1 MEENEIEIDLS
12 DKYLPFMEVLDGQ
25 HPQVDTIIVT
35 GGRDSGKSF
44 GVSLIACEAA
54 STYNHRILYT
64 RYTLKS
70 AEDSI
75 IPDFTEKIDLLGYE
89 DEFQV
94 NKDRITSKSNDSK
107 IVFKGI
113 KTSSGI
119 QTANLKSLKDFSM
132 FIVEEAEEFPLYDEW
147 DKIQLSI
154 RATDVQSIN
163 VVILN
168 PTSKKHW
175 IYTEFFRRHGIE
187 DGFNGVKG
195 NILYIHT
202 TYLDLGEKFIAPKNW
217 RKYEAARIIH
227 DEIEALSKDD
237 RSQRTKDEL
246 RTWKYYKHVV
256 LGGWKESEDGLVYPD
271 WLEFDEFP
279 EEYDLR
285 IFGLDFGF
293 NPDPLS
299 FVECVIKGSDLYIK
313 QHIYKTGL
321 LNKHYV
327 PMIKGVLSQYKDDH
341 YIVADIAGSKDMA
354 ELAAEGIYTMPCD
367 KTYGGSGMNKMRGI
381 RKMQG
386 KTLHI
391 HKDSENVKD
400 ELMHYHYIEIVNSKG
415 EVKTHV
421 VDKDD
426 HLMDAMLYACTRY

>member
-1 MEENEIEIDLS
+1 
-12 DKYLPFMEVLDGQ
+12 MEVLDGQ
-25 HPQVDTIIVT
+25 HPEVDTIIIT

-44 GVSLIACEAA
+44 SVSLASCEAA
-54 STYNHRILYT
+54 NTYNHRILYT
-64 RYTLKS
+64 RYTLAS
-70 AEDSI
+70 AKDSI
-75 IPDFTEKIDLLGYE
+75 IPDFTEKLELLGYE
-89 DEFQV
+89 NDFHV
-94 NKDRITSKSNDSK
+94 TNDRVTSKLNDSK

-119 QTANLKSLKDFSM
+119 QTATLKSLKDFSM
-132 FIVEEAEEFPLYDEW
+132 FIVEEAEEFPTYDEW

-163 VVILN
+163 VIILN

-175 IYTEFFRRHGIE
+175 IYTEFFRRYGIE
-187 DGFNGVKG
+187 DGFNGIKG
-195 NILYIHT
+195 NVLYIHT
-202 TYLDLGEKFIAPKNW
+202 TYLDLGQQYIAPKNW
-217 RKYEAARIIH
+217 RKYEQARITYELLEPLNNDDRNTKSK
-227 DEIEALSKDD
+227 DEIKL
-237 RSQRTKDEL
+237 
-246 RTWKYYKHVV
+246 WKYYKHVV
-256 LGGWKESEDGLVYPD
+256 LGGWKESEDGLVYPN

-293 NPDPLS
+293 SPDPLS
-299 FVECVIKGSDLYIK
+299 FVECVIKGNDIYVK

-341 YIVADIAGSKDMA
+341 YIVADIAGGKDMA
-354 ELAAEGIYTMPCD
+354 ELAADGIYTMPCD

-381 RKMQG
+381 RKMQN
-386 KTLHI
+386 KTI
-391 HKDSENVKD
+391 YVHKDSENLKD
-400 ELMHYHYIEIVNSKG
+400 ELLHYHYIEIVNSKG